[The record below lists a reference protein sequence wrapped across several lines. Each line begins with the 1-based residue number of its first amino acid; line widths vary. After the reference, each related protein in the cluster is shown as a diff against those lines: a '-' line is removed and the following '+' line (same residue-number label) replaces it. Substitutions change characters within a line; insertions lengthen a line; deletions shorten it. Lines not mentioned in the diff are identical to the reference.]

1 MVMPDFDLEV
11 FLPYA
16 LNRAA
21 ESASRGFEAI
31 YKARYGMLRTEWRV
45 LAHLGRFG
53 EMTARD
59 ICTRADL
66 HKTKV
71 SRAVKALEG
80 RRFLTRHTAEGDRR
94 HEILALTAHGAAA
107 YRDLAAEALAFD
119 AALAGTLPRED
130 LAVLRRSLRALAGMR
145 PRAARGGGRDAG
157 SPAPAAAGRGG

>member
-1 MVMPDFDLEV
+1 MEEFDLET

-21 ESASRGFEAI
+21 ESAGQGFQAI

-59 ICTRADL
+59 ICSRADL

-71 SRAVKALEG
+71 SRAVKALEE
-80 RRFLTRHTAEGDRR
+80 RRFLTRRTAEGDRR
-94 HEILALTAHGAAA
+94 HEILSLSGAGEAA
-107 YRDLAAEALAFD
+107 YRNLSAEAMAFD
-119 AALAGTLPRED
+119 AALARMLPAED
-130 LAVLRRSLRALAGMR
+130 LAALRRSLRTLAA
-145 PRAARGGGRDAG
+145 PPSHGR
-157 SPAPAAAGRGG
+157 S